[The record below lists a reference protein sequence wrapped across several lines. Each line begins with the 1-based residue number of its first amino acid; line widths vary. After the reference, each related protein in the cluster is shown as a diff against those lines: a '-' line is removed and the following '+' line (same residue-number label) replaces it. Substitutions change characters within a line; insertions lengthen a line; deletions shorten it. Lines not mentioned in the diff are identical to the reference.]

1 MNLSDG
7 ARFLNIKMAPDFL
20 AIGHVTKDLTPE
32 GHLIGGAVTYSALTA
47 QALGLDAAVVTS
59 CGPDVD
65 PASAMPGITVHVVPS
80 AETTTFI
87 NTYRD
92 GRRRQVLKGVGGKI
106 RGSDVPATWRGA
118 PLVLLGPLAQE
129 LDESI
134 LGSLDGDA
142 VAASIQGWLRR
153 WDESGEVSPTRWEG
167 AALLPQVSVAIFSD
181 DDSPSEQQI
190 SQWAGLC
197 PTVIHTHGGDG
208 CSVHTDGAWRH
219 VPAFPV
225 NEVDPTGAGDVF
237 ATAFLIR
244 FRESNDLLDAVMFA
258 SCAASFCVEAEGVK
272 GIPTRGQI
280 EERLRQSANS

>member
-1 MNLSDG
+1 M
-7 ARFLNIKMAPDFL
+7 
-20 AIGHVTKDLTPE
+20 
-32 GHLIGGAVTYSALTA
+32 TYSALTA

-65 PASAMPGITVHVVPS
+65 PASAMPGIPIHVVPS

-92 GRRRQVLKGVGGKI
+92 GLRRQILKGVGGKI
-106 RGSDVPATWRGA
+106 RGADVPAEWRDA
-118 PLVLLGPLAQE
+118 PLVMLGPLAQE

-134 LGSLDGDA
+134 FRHLTGDT
-142 VAASIQGWLRR
+142 VAASIQGWLRK
-153 WDESGEVSPTRWEG
+153 WDELGEVSPATWEG
-167 AALLPQVSVAIFSD
+167 ATLLPQVSVAIFSD
-181 DDSPSEQQI
+181 DDSPTKQQVAA
-190 SQWAGLC
+190 WAKLC
-197 PTVIHTHGGDG
+197 HILIHTHGGDG
-208 CSVHTDGAWRH
+208 CSVYIGGVRNH
-219 VPAFPV
+219 VPVFPA

-244 FRESNDLLDAVMFA
+244 FRESNDPLDAARFA

-280 EERLRQSANS
+280 ERRLRDS